1 MPARPR
7 YCAEPT
13 GMSVPAE
20 PVCVRPNRML
30 PWSRSEESRAMA
42 DLRRAAEMRQWVRV
56 DWLRAIA
63 DHSNDAAHCARRRVM
78 GDPHCGFPHYPL
90 KQREDAVRLL
100 T

>member
-1 MPARPR
+1 
-7 YCAEPT
+7 
-13 GMSVPAE
+13 
-20 PVCVRPNRML
+20 
-30 PWSRSEESRAMA
+30 MA

-78 GDPHCGFPHYPL
+78 GNPHCGFPHYPL

-100 T
+100 TATAWRRAKRRYSPASRSGAE